1 MNVIIQ
7 VKYGEQNTGFNK
19 MRKNQPN
26 DFELFELLRKPGTF
40 FRVIISGFKVLI
52 RFFVAY

>member
-7 VKYGEQNTGFNK
+7 VKYGEQNAVFNNI
-19 MRKNQPN
+19 RKNQPN
-26 DFELFELLRKPGTF
+26 EFELFELLRKPGTF
-40 FRVIISGFKVLI
+40 SRLTISGFKVLI

>member
-40 FRVIISGFKVLI
+40 SRVIISSFKVLLK
-52 RFFVAY
+52 FFVAY

>member
-7 VKYGEQNTGFNK
+7 VKYGQQNTGFNNI
-19 MRKNQPN
+19 RKNQPN
-26 DFELFELLRKPGTF
+26 EFELFELLRKPGTF
-40 FRVIISGFKVLI
+40 SHVIISGFKVLV

>member
-7 VKYGEQNTGFNK
+7 VKYGEQNTGFNNI
-19 MRKNQPN
+19 RKNQPN

-40 FRVIISGFKVLI
+40 SHVIISGFKVLV

>member
-7 VKYGEQNTGFNK
+7 VKYGEQNAVFNNI
-19 MRKNQPN
+19 RKNQLN
-26 DFELFELLRKPGTF
+26 EFELFELLRKPGTF
-40 FRVIISGFKVLI
+40 SRLIIFGFKVLI

>member
-7 VKYGEQNTGFNK
+7 VKYGEQNAVFNNI
-19 MRKNQPN
+19 RKNQPN
-26 DFELFELLRKPGTF
+26 EFELFELLRKPGTF
-40 FRVIISGFKVLI
+40 SRLLISGFKVLI

>member
-7 VKYGEQNTGFNK
+7 VKYGEQNAVFNNI
-19 MRKNQPN
+19 RKNQPN
-26 DFELFELLRKPGTF
+26 EFELFELLRKSGTF
-40 FRVIISGFKVLI
+40 SRLIISGFKVLI